1 MNGFTFGNG
10 TIEGRLTKNPEFR
23 FHSCDRSLDCP
34 GLQGKKVVYI
44 IPIITRV
51 GNVEV
56 QEVGIGQG
64 DCEFAMKY
72 SMALRLMVAINSG
85 VAQ

>member
-1 MNGFTFGNG
+1 MNGFAFGNG
-10 TIEGRLTKNPEFR
+10 TIEGRLTNNPECR
-23 FHSCDRSLDCP
+23 FHSCDRKLECP

-51 GNVEV
+51 GNAEV

-64 DCEFAMKY
+64 DCEFAMRFPIV
-72 SMALRLMVAINSG
+72 LRFTVTINSG
-85 VAQ
+85 VA